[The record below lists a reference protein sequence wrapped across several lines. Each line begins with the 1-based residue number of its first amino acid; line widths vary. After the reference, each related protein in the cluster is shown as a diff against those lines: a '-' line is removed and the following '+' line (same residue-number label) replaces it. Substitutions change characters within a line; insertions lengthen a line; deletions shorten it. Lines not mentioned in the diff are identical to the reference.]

1 MSNVSQKIGII
12 ADDLTGASDSG
23 VQLAKQGFK
32 STVLIDIN
40 DSIQTNSDVLVI
52 DTDSRAKPK
61 EAAYKA
67 ALRAAS
73 LLSTQGYSHI
83 YKKIDS
89 TLRGNITTEL
99 DALIEV
105 FHPEIMV
112 VAPAFPKLDR
122 KTINGF
128 QYVNGKLIT
137 NTEYSRD
144 PKTPVKE
151 SYIPSLLGKS
161 TKEVTLVNLSLLRK
175 SKAEVID
182 FIEKALKSGQTW
194 FVCDAETE
202 ADLQK
207 IAECFAC
214 LKKNIAWVGSGGLI
228 EYLPH
233 TLGLASYSK
242 NEQRG
247 NSGR

>member
-1 MSNVSQKIGII
+1 MSQKIGII

-105 FHPEIMV
+105 
-112 VAPAFPKLDR
+112 LS
-122 KTINGF
+122 
-128 QYVNGKLIT
+128 
-137 NTEYSRD
+137 SRNH
-144 PKTPVKE
+144 
-151 SYIPSLLGKS
+151 GCC
-161 TKEVTLVNLSLLRK
+161 
-175 SKAEVID
+175 
-182 FIEKALKSGQTW
+182 SGIS
-194 FVCDAETE
+194 ET
-202 ADLQK
+202 
-207 IAECFAC
+207 
-214 LKKNIAWVGSGGLI
+214 
-228 EYLPH
+228 
-233 TLGLASYSK
+233 
-242 NEQRG
+242 R
-247 NSGR
+247 